1 MANVPASGEAILQV
15 RNLVKDFGGVRAV
28 DHCSLEVGAGAI
40 TGLIG
45 PNGAGKTTL
54 FNLVSGALPPTAGRI
69 VFDGRRIDGMGL
81 HQTFGRGLVRT
92 FQIPREM
99 KRMTVLENLMLPPG
113 GQLGE
118 RLWASWFLPWQ
129 IKRQERRI
137 ETAALEVLEFVRLAH
152 LADEYAGNL
161 SGGQKKLL
169 ELARTLMA
177 EPKMVLLDEPA
188 AGVNRT
194 LLRDLS
200 DSILAASVERGIT
213 FIIIEH
219 DMQFV
224 MRMCDPVIV
233 MANGAVIAEGT
244 PAQVQQNPEVLEAYL
259 GGTVQGGAVN
269 GGAVQGGAAVGAA

>member
-1 MANVPASGEAILQV
+1 MAQSAPILQV
-15 RNLVKDFGGVRAV
+15 QEVVKDFGGLRAV
-28 DHCSLEVGAGAI
+28 DHCSFDVARGSI

-54 FNLVSGALPPTAGRI
+54 FNMVSGAISPTSGRI
-69 VFDGRRIDGMGL
+69 VFEGRRVDGMTM
-81 HQTFGRGLVRT
+81 HQTFGLGLMRT

-99 KRMTVLENLMLPPG
+99 KRMTVLENLMLVPAP
-113 GQLGE
+113 QTGE
-118 RLWASWFLPWQ
+118 RLWASWFMPW
-129 IKRQERRI
+129 RVAREERRFRD
-137 ETAALEVLEFVRLAH
+137 AALEALESVNLSH

-177 EPKMVLLDEPA
+177 EPKVILLDEPG

-200 DSILAASVERGIT
+200 RNIIKASVDRQVT
-213 FIIIEH
+213 FLIIEH
-219 DMQFV
+219 DMRFI
-224 MRMCDPVIV
+224 MAMCDPIIV

-244 PAQVQQNPEVLEAYL
+244 PAAVQQDPLVLEAYL
-259 GGTVQGGAVN
+259 GGAVR
-269 GGAVQGGAAVGAA
+269 GPA